1 MLFFRAYALLQ
12 GDYALLQS
20 LCPYLGNLCSSSELM
35 PFFRAIFS
43 CPSSGL
49 LMIFS
54 SELMSHEQT
63 STDVYIFWLNRDIAL
78 YNQLLPHTRWKM
90 VHANLR
96 GKLELIWLYGDPI
109 EGWHSEQGHHID
121 WRPMH
126 AEVALKVESAFNSWT
141 THVYRKVGNHL
152 YDFCAM
158 CQVNMI
164 TGTRRPIRRLFRD
177 HDAR

>member
-1 MLFFRAYALLQ
+1 MPLFREFMLFFRAYALLQ
-12 GDYALLQS
+12 GDFF
-20 LCPYLGNLCSSSELM
+20 M
-35 PFFRAIFS
+35 PFFRAIDDF
-43 CPSSGL
+43 
-49 LMIFS
+49 FFRT
-54 SELMSHEQT
+54 HVTRTKT
-63 STDVYIFWLNRDIAL
+63 STDVYIFWLNRDIAV